1 MFVYLKLLLIAVCYI
16 DEVILLNFPYNLIEE
31 LYSVILFANYWEVC
45 GIWFMEIRDILVTY
59 DNG

>member
-1 MFVYLKLLLIAVCYI
+1 MLFTVGAFL
-16 DEVILLNFPYNLIEE
+16 EE